1 MITATVTIT
10 TTSTSLYDLIMTAIP
25 NKFTRSKFNGR
36 VAEVQ
41 VHWLTG
47 VFHLFDMPGV
57 VDTPPGPTVAANSGY
72 EFATTGTAT
81 AEQLLVLRQGGINAL
96 NLNDIYLGAPPAGGG
111 TARITAYS
119 I

>member
-1 MITATVTIT
+1 MITATVTVT
-10 TTSTSLYDLIMTAIP
+10 TTSTSLFDLINTAIP
-25 NKFTRSKFNGR
+25 NKFTPSKFNGR

-57 VDTPPGPTVAANSGY
+57 VDTPPGPSVAANSGY
-72 EFATTGTAT
+72 EFATAGTAT

-96 NLNDIYLGAPPAGGG
+96 NLNDIYLGAPPAGAG